1 MAISV
6 TPGGSLLLKAM
17 KHYRSIIVGI
27 AMGVF
32 TMVMGLSP
40 ALAYSRAPHLSASA
54 FILVDGATGQ
64 VLAGQHVRSEF
75 YPASITKIM
84 TAYLAITRGWHK
96 TVMVSRQA
104 ELQPGSSAYLL
115 AGQRLP
121 MPKVVTAM
129 MLVSGN
135 DAAYAVAQTVA
146 GSVPAFVRMMN
157 AQARAWGAP
166 GIHFANPDG
175 LPNPH
180 HVVSALGMAIIAEHA
195 MKNPIFARIVDTK
208 KSTLPPD
215 PHPRVYYNQ
224 NRLLYDYPGAV
235 GIKIGYTIEAD
246 ETIVTA
252 ARRHG
257 LFLIGVLLHDTP
269 QGLWPDARNLLTW
282 GFSHFQTRTLIK
294 RGQSLGV
301 VLVGSRKVPVMAS
314 RTVVYAVPRGAPSR
328 VRWSLVATHP
338 KSRGLIKSGAPV
350 GLAQVRLAGRPI
362 GQISIRSMRRI
373 KALPPAVSH
382 HWWWLMLPVGVG
394 VALALPRKRVLKGL
408 QRGVS
413 RA

>member
-1 MAISV
+1 MAISA
-6 TPGGSLLLKAM
+6 TPGGSLLLKAT
-17 KHYRSIIVGI
+17 KHYRSIIVSI
-27 AMGVF
+27 AMGMF
-32 TMVMGLSP
+32 SLVMGWSP
-40 ALAYSRAPHLSASA
+40 VYAASRGPQLSASA

-64 VLAGQHVRSEF
+64 VLAGRNVRSEF

-96 TVMVSRQA
+96 TVVVSRAA
-104 ELQPGSSAYLL
+104 ELQPGASAYLV

-135 DAAYAVAQTVA
+135 DAAYAIAQTVA

-166 GIHFANPDG
+166 GIHFVNPNG

-224 NRLLYDYPGAV
+224 NRLLYNYPGAV
-235 GIKIGYTIEAD
+235 GIKIGYTIEAE

-252 ARRHG
+252 AKRHG

-282 GFSHFQTRTLIK
+282 GFNHFQTRPLIT
-294 RGQSLGV
+294 RGQNLGV
-301 VLVGSRKVPVMAS
+301 LRVGHRKVPVMAS
-314 RTVVYAVPRGAPSR
+314 QTVYDAVPRGVPSR
-328 VRWSLVATHP
+328 VQWSLIGSHP
-338 KSRGLIKSGAPV
+338 KSRRLIKSGDKV
-350 GLAQVRLAGRPI
+350 GVAQIRLAGRPI
-362 GQISIRSMRRI
+362 GQISIQSMRRI
-373 KALPPAVSH
+373 KAPPPVVSY
-382 HWWWLMLPVGVG
+382 HWWWLLVPAAVGA
-394 VALALPRKRVLKGL
+394 ALAVPKQRILKGL
-408 QRGVS
+408 QRGAS